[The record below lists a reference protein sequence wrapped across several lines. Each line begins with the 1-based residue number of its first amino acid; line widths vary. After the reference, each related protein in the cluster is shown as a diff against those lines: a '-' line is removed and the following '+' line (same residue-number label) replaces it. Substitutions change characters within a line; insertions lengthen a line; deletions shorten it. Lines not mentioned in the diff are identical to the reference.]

1 MATLQELFDMRNDS
15 LLRNKVA
22 AAGWNAA
29 KDIFVEDEATVNHA
43 ERLVWAVK
51 ALRDAGDGQ
60 AVGDIFKAAIV
71 LLQDNAEPTD
81 TQIQTS
87 VGQVINHFATIGA

>member
-15 LLRNKVA
+15 VLRNKVA

-29 KDIFVEDEATVNHA
+29 KDIFLEVPATENHA

-51 ALRDAGDGQ
+51 ALRDAGNGQ
-60 AVGDIFKAAIV
+60 TVSDIFKAAIV
-71 LLQDNAEPTD
+71 LLQDNAEPAD
-81 TQIQTS
+81 AQIQTS
-87 VGQVINHFATIGA
+87 VGQVINHFAINS

>member
-15 LLRNKVA
+15 PLRNKVA

-29 KDIFVEDEATVNHA
+29 KDIFVEDAGTPNHA

-51 ALRDAGDGQ
+51 ALRDHGDGETISD
-60 AVGDIFKAAIV
+60 VFKASIV
-71 LLQDNAEPTD
+71 LLQDNATPTD
-81 TQIQTS
+81 AQIQTS
-87 VGQVINHFATIGA
+87 VEQVIDKFATVSA

>member
-15 LLRNKVA
+15 MLRNRVA

-29 KDIFVEDEATVNHA
+29 KDIFVEDGSTPNHA
-43 ERLVWAVK
+43 ERLIWAVK
-51 ALRDAGDGQ
+51 ALRDHGDGQ

-71 LLQDNAEPTD
+71 LLQDNASPTD
-81 TQIQTS
+81 AQIKTA
-87 VGQVINHFATIGA
+87 VGQVIDKFATIGA

>member
-15 LLRNKVA
+15 VLRNKVA
-22 AAGWNAA
+22 AAGWILA
-29 KDIFVEDEATVNHA
+29 KDIFVENVATENHA
-43 ERLVWAVK
+43 ERLIWAVK

-60 AVGDIFKAAIV
+60 TISDIFKAAIV

-81 TQIQTS
+81 TQIQTA
-87 VGQVINHFATIGA
+87 VGQVINHFALNS

>member
-15 LLRNKVA
+15 VLRNMVA

-29 KDIFVEDEATVNHA
+29 KAIFIEDAATPNHA

-51 ALRDAGDGQ
+51 ALRDHGDGQ
-60 AVGDIFKAAIV
+60 TISDVFKATIV
-71 LLQDNAEPTD
+71 LLQDNADPTD
-81 TQIQTS
+81 AQIQTA
-87 VGQVINHFATIGA
+87 VEQVIDKFATISA